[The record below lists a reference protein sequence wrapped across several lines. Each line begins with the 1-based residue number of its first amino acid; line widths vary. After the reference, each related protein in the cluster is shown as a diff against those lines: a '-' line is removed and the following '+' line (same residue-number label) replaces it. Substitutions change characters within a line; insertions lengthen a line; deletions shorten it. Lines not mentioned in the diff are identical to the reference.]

1 MTVEYE
7 VIDNFLDEE
16 DFYNIQ
22 SVMMS
27 SALPWF
33 YTSSVNSAAQ
43 VGKSFYFVHL
53 FHIDG
58 IPGSPFIE
66 RLDPLIKKLG
76 CESII
81 RIKGNMYPNL
91 GFPYE
96 DGMHIDYQVKHKGAI
111 LYINN
116 NDGCTILEDGTRI
129 ESVAN
134 RVLLFDPSKPHDSS
148 YPTDAKVRVNININ
162 FK

>member
-1 MTVEYE
+1 MKPEYE
-7 VIDNFLDEE
+7 VIDNFLEEE

-22 SVMMS
+22 SIMMS

-33 YTSSVNSAAQ
+33 YTSRVNSATQ
-43 VGKSFYFVHL
+43 IGDSYYFVLL
-53 FHIDG
+53 FQIDG
-58 IPGSPFIE
+58 IPSSPFIE
-66 RLDPLIKKLG
+66 RLAPLIKKLG

-81 RIKGNMYPNL
+81 RIKGNLYPNI
-91 GFPYE
+91 GKEYV
-96 DGMHIDYQVKHKGAI
+96 DGWHIDYPVKHKGAI

-116 NDGCTILEDGTRI
+116 NNGCTILEDGTRI

-148 YPTDAKVRVNININ
+148 YPTDAKIRVNINMN